1 VELKDNV
8 ELDIEGKLVTR
19 RSLVAYDSN
28 QRGQRKSVRPR
39 KKNILWKNYVLWG
52 FLYEWFCCLCDWV

>member
-39 KKNILWKNYVLWG
+39 KKNILWKNYVL
-52 FLYEWFCCLCDWV
+52 